1 MTIPTTLTQGPGT
14 ALFAVDPAH
23 TQVQFAVRHLM
34 ISTVRGGFKDVQG
47 HVQIDESDPARA
59 TVDIRANIASIDT
72 REPQRDA
79 HLKSPDFFDAERF
92 PVMTFRSRRLVG
104 RPDRPFS
111 LVGDLTIRDVTREVV
126 FDVTPEGSG
135 IDPWGN
141 ERAGFSAT
149 AKISRGEFGLKWN
162 QALETGGVVVGDE
175 VKISID
181 VELVK
186 QVPQAA

>member
-1 MTIPTTLTQGPGT
+1 MNTPTSVTPGT
-14 ALFAVDPAH
+14 TVFTVDPAH
-23 TQVQFAVRHLM
+23 TQVGFAVRHLM
-34 ISTVRGGFKDVQG
+34 ISTVRGSFKDVQG
-47 HVQIDESDPARA
+47 AVSIDPADAGRVA
-59 TVDIRANIASIDT
+59 VDVRVTIASIDT

-92 PVMTFRSRRLVG
+92 PVMTFQGRRVIG
-104 RPDRPFS
+104 RIDGDFQ

-126 FDVTPEGSG
+126 FNVSPEGRG
-135 IDPWGN
+135 MDPWGN

-149 AKISRGEFGLKWN
+149 AKISRGGFGLKWN

-175 VKISID
+175 VKITID

-186 QVPQAA
+186 QASPAA